1 MTDIDL
7 SEEEFSI
14 RGSDGLDLTV
24 KGRIP
29 DKWAVYVLLLM
40 ASLLGLDQLGVLGL

>member
-7 SEEEFSI
+7 SEDEFSI
-14 RGSDGLDLTV
+14 KGADGLNLRI

-29 DKWAVYVLLLM
+29 DKWALYVLLLL
-40 ASLLGLDQLGVLGL
+40 ASFLGLDQLGVLGP